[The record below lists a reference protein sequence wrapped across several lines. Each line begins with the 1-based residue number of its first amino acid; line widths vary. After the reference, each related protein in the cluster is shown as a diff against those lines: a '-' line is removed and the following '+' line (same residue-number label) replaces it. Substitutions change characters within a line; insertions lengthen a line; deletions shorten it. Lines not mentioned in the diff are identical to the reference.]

1 MGEFDAT
8 KQANVILLLRGE
20 RFAGCDLPEDSSR
33 STPQAAT
40 MTTSSQNWSS
50 VGTQATGLADD
61 LDSALKQLLKGW
73 EGKAAD
79 EFSTNV
85 TKVVAFARQIAHVA
99 DTDNPAPAADGT
111 ANPFATSKSS
121 TGYKQLFTHLASDVT
136 THTGTSKAPGL
147 PWETGRWWWK
157 WYDTW
162 SFNYE
167 VRDDS
172 GVVNGDINGDKFVDF
187 MRDHGIPTNDAADG
201 LVSHPLPKDWPA
213 SVKAFEAKEF
223 NTDQQND
230 CRAAGNDLAT
240 KYKDFGDGLGDA
252 PVAPTLTGSSGLPDT
267 SGVGSTPGGGM
278 PTRGGGSAGG
288 VSGGGSGGAPN
299 FTPPDLTDTGGSG
312 GSSGSGGSGG
322 VPDGSGGGLPGGS
335 GGTRSGGVGTESSWP
350 GGSGS
355 AGSGS
360 SGSGGSGPVTGSGSW
375 TYGGGSGGSGSYG
388 DGSGGSGGGSY
399 DSGSSNY
406 PGSGAGGWNDG
417 STGTDTGGVLAGY
430 DPGTDGS
437 GASGS
442 GGYGSG
448 GYGSGTPTGA
458 GAGGFGSTGGLG
470 TSAGSGLS
478 GSAAGGSSAGGSG
491 SGASGSGGLAPGSV
505 GGAGSAG
512 SASSGG
518 GSGMMAPMMGG
529 GGGGRGGQESQHQTW
544 IVEDEDVWGAREGET
559 APPVIGGSL

>member
-1 MGEFDAT
+1 VGEFDAT

-40 MTTSSQNWSS
+40 MTTSSQNWSN
-50 VGTQATGLADD
+50 VGTQATSLADD
-61 LDSALKQLLKGW
+61 LDNALKQLLKGW

-99 DTDNPAPAADGT
+99 DSDNLAPAADGT
-111 ANPFATSKSS
+111 SNPFATSKSS
-121 TGYKQLFTHLASDVT
+121 TGYKQLFTGLASDVT
-136 THTGTSKAPGL
+136 TYTGTSKAPGL

-157 WYDTW
+157 WYATW

-172 GVVNGDINGDKFVDF
+172 GVVHGDINGDKFVDF
-187 MRDHGIPTNDAADG
+187 MRDHGVPTDDAADG

-240 KYKDFGDGLGDA
+240 KYKDFSDRLGDA
-252 PVAPTLTGSSGLPDT
+252 PVAPTLSGSSGLPDT
-267 SGVGSTPGGGM
+267 SGLGGTPGGGM
-278 PTRGGGSAGG
+278 PSRGMPTGGGGGGSAGG
-288 VSGGGSGGAPN
+288 VSGGAPN
-299 FTPPDLTDTGGSG
+299 FTPPHLTDTGGSG
-312 GSSGSGGSGG
+312 GSSGSS
-322 VPDGSGGGLPGGS
+322 GSGGGLPGGS
-335 GGTRSGGVGTESSWP
+335 GGTGSGGVGTGGSWP

-355 AGSGS
+355 GGSGS
-360 SGSGGSGPVTGSGSW
+360 SGSGGSGPVTGSGSS
-375 TYGGGSGGSGSYG
+375 TYGGGS
-388 DGSGGSGGGSY
+388 DGSGGGSY
-399 DSGSSNY
+399 ESGSGNY
-406 PGSGAGGWNDG
+406 PGSGSGVGWNDG
-417 STGTDTGGVLAGY
+417 STGIDTGGVLAGY

-437 GASGS
+437 AGSGS

-448 GYGSGTPTGA
+448 GYGSGTPTAA
-458 GAGGFGSTGGLG
+458 GAGGFGSAGGLG
-470 TSAGSGLS
+470 TSAASGLS
-478 GSAAGGSSAGGSG
+478 GSGAGGSSVGGTG

-512 SASSGG
+512 TASGG

-529 GGGGRGGQESQHQTW
+529 GGGGGGQESTHQTW
-544 IVEDEDVWGAREGET
+544 LVEDEDVWGAREGET

>member
-33 STPQAAT
+33 STPQSST
-40 MTTSSQNWSS
+40 MTTSSQNWSN

-111 ANPFATSKSS
+111 ANPFTTSKSS
-121 TGYKQLFTHLASDVT
+121 TGYKQLFTSLASDAT
-136 THTGTSKAPGL
+136 TYTGTSKAPGL

-167 VRDDS
+167 VRNDS
-172 GVVNGDINGDKFVDF
+172 GVVHGDIDGDGFVDF
-187 MRDHGIPTNDAADG
+187 MRDHGVPTDDAADG

-240 KYKDFGDGLGDA
+240 RYKDFGDGLGDA
-252 PVAPTLTGSSGLPDT
+252 PVAPTLSSSTGLPDPM
-267 SGVGSTPGGGM
+267 GLGGTPGGGM
-278 PTRGGGSAGG
+278 PSGGGIPTGAGGGGSAGG
-288 VSGGGSGGAPN
+288 VSGGAPN
-299 FTPPDLTDTGGSG
+299 FTPPDLTDSGGSGGSG
-312 GSSGSGGSGG
+312 GSSG
-322 VPDGSGGGLPGGS
+322 
-335 GGTRSGGVGTESSWP
+335 T

-355 AGSGS
+355 GRPGDV
-360 SGSGGSGPVTGSGSW
+360 GYGPGTG
-375 TYGGGSGGSGSYG
+375 TYGDGAGSYG
-388 DGSGGSGGGSY
+388 DGSGGGFYG
-399 DSGSSNY
+399 SGSGDY
-406 PGSGAGGWNDG
+406 PGSGSGAGGWNAG
-417 STGTDTGGVLAGY
+417 STGVDTGGVLAGY
-430 DPGTDGS
+430 DPGTVTDGS
-437 GASGS
+437 GGS
-442 GGYGSG
+442 GGSG
-448 GYGSGTPTGA
+448 GTAGGATGA
-458 GAGGFGSTGGLG
+458 GAGGFGSAGGVNGMGGGLG
-470 TSAGSGLS
+470 TSAGSGVN
-478 GSAAGGSSAGGSG
+478 GAGAGGSSAGGSG
-491 SGASGSGGLAPGSV
+491 SGAGGSGGLAPGSV
-505 GGAGSAG
+505 GGAGSASG
-512 SASSGG
+512 GG

-529 GGGGRGGQESQHQTW
+529 GGGGGGQESEHQTW
-544 IVEDEDVWGAREGET
+544 LVEDEDVWGAREGES